1 MAGFRS
7 SASTPRLA
15 DPGPIPLFGNKEIAE
30 RDADDSRH
38 HERRGRRVSLQR
50 LRRVSEIDVQR
61 KRRGA
66 SISSTPAA
74 PVVERSTVRIDKNA
88 GGKTGERYI
97 LSYGRR
103 R

>member
-1 MAGFRS
+1 
-7 SASTPRLA
+7 
-15 DPGPIPLFGNKEIAE
+15 
-30 RDADDSRH
+30 
-38 HERRGRRVSLQR
+38 